1 MRTTNDTYTDSN
13 FSTFI
18 RDSYQKN
25 SLGYYPLLKFRENLY
40 NICQSKFSEFA
51 NSRKDDL
58 KLIVNNKI
66 FQHISISDYFNN
78 SSNDTSSDRLT
89 PIPIINKRKL
99 KNESEKKELNQFQR
113 NVVLMRRIEYTNKM
127 KKKTLKK
134 KYNNQINQIIYIQKM
149 IRGYLVRKVIRQVNI
164 INETLMNFLY
174 LITLCIKKKYFYNLI
189 NNISYN
195 LEQNKNDEK
204 EIEEK
209 KYKKESYTNTNTNIN
224 LNTNNETITKNDIYN
239 NDNDYK
245 LVQNTKFFDEDN
257 NILENSK
264 NDYDILKEKVK
275 FTDKNINNINE
286 INKDEVDITFNA
298 KNGIKLNN
306 NGINQDKS
314 NKNIYNINNTNKN
327 KDNNYI
333 NIYNNKNKDNNNINN
348 INNNIDNNK
357 YIDNNNINK
366 NNYNIKDKRSMA
378 LLNAQ
383 LNEVKN
389 IKTEQDIINNLNNYN
404 NYNNY
409 NNNNNYNK
417 NIINKSNFNSPFQID
432 SIIENDEYI
441 DFSGKCS
448 LKKDS
453 KKINIINE
461 NNTKEI
467 PNNKNPF
474 NLYLSDISSRKIKKA
489 KTEIIQRQFRKYLSK
504 KGYYGKFDKRK
515 ISIIYLL
522 KNMILCNIKIYVFN
536 TLKILYKDIK
546 DITLTQ
552 DDNFFNITT
561 ERIEKI
567 KKCYKAASEQI
578 KHK

>member
-164 INETLMNFLY
+164 INETLINFLY

-204 EIEEK
+204 EIE
-209 KYKKESYTNTNTNIN
+209 
-224 LNTNNETITKNDIYN
+224 
-239 NDNDYK
+239 
-245 LVQNTKFFDEDN
+245 
-257 NILENSK
+257 
-264 NDYDILKEKVK
+264 
-275 FTDKNINNINE
+275 
-286 INKDEVDITFNA
+286 
-298 KNGIKLNN
+298 
-306 NGINQDKS
+306 
-314 NKNIYNINNTNKN
+314 
-327 KDNNYI
+327 
-333 NIYNNKNKDNNNINN
+333 
-348 INNNIDNNK
+348 
-357 YIDNNNINK
+357 
-366 NNYNIKDKRSMA
+366 
-378 LLNAQ
+378 
-383 LNEVKN
+383 
-389 IKTEQDIINNLNNYN
+389 
-404 NYNNY
+404 
-409 NNNNNYNK
+409 
-417 NIINKSNFNSPFQID
+417 
-432 SIIENDEYI
+432 
-441 DFSGKCS
+441 
-448 LKKDS
+448 
-453 KKINIINE
+453 
-461 NNTKEI
+461 
-467 PNNKNPF
+467 
-474 NLYLSDISSRKIKKA
+474 
-489 KTEIIQRQFRKYLSK
+489 
-504 KGYYGKFDKRK
+504 
-515 ISIIYLL
+515 
-522 KNMILCNIKIYVFN
+522 
-536 TLKILYKDIK
+536 
-546 DITLTQ
+546 
-552 DDNFFNITT
+552 
-561 ERIEKI
+561 
-567 KKCYKAASEQI
+567 
-578 KHK
+578 